1 MTLQKEQAHAITG
14 AVWLFGLAALFYT
27 GRWWPGVLFLL
38 GASSIVEGL
47 IQGQGWYALQ
57 GGAWMIG
64 IGTWALVGFQ
74 LWFLFVVLG
83 VSVLL
88 GAFVPPPIFAKKPR
102 PQYETE
108 LE

>member
-1 MTLQKEQAHAITG
+1 MSLHKEQAHAITG

-27 GRWWPGVLFLL
+27 GLWWPGIMFVI
-38 GASSIVEGL
+38 GISAIIEGL
-47 IQGQGWYALQ
+47 IAGQKWYALQ

-64 IGTWALVGFQ
+64 IGLWALLDFQ

-83 VSVLL
+83 ISTLV
-88 GAFVPPPIFAKKPR
+88 GAFAPPPMLDKKPR
-102 PQYETE
+102 PQYETD